1 MEWNFVFFMNSVLLG
16 VGLAMDAFSVA
27 MANGLNE
34 PGMKSKKMLG
44 IAGVFAFFQGLMPL
58 IGWVCVHT
66 ILQYFAAFE
75 KLIPWIAL
83 ILLVYIGG
91 KMLWDGIK
99 AKGEDEAEAV
109 GVGLSALMVQGVA
122 TSIDAL
128 SVGFTIADYGFVAAL
143 VCTIIIAA
151 VTFVICMGGLMIGK
165 KFGTKLSNKAAILG
179 GVILIFIGIE
189 IFVTG
194 VF

>member
-99 AKGEDEAEAV
+99 AKGDDEAEAV

>member
-1 MEWNFVFFMNSVLLG
+1 MEWNFVFVFNSVLLG

-34 PGMKSKKMLG
+34 PGMKSKKMFG

-66 ILQYFAAFE
+66 VLQYFSAFE

-99 AKGEDEAEAV
+99 AKGEDETEAV

-128 SVGFTIADYGFVAAL
+128 SVGFTIADYGLAMAI
-143 VCTIIIAA
+143 VCTVIIAV
-151 VTFVICMGGLMIGK
+151 VTFIICMGGLMIGK